1 MRNDF
6 CIFILTH
13 GRPDSVY
20 TISALKKLNYT
31 GRIILVIDNED
42 DTAER
47 YYENYGR
54 ENVYMFDKTQKA
66 KEIDGMDQSED
77 HRAIVYARCACYDI
91 AKNLGFD
98 YFLELDDDFDSF
110 RARIP
115 MGDQLLSSYI
125 TSFDKLVDIMIEFL
139 NTSNADTV
147 AFAQCGDFI
156 GGVGSMVCRKR
167 LVRKAMN
174 AFFCKTSKP
183 IVWSGRMNEDVTA
196 YVTLGSRGRLFF
208 TIADIALNQLSTQ
221 SLSGGMSD
229 VYSGAGTYI
238 KSFYSVMSAPSC
250 VKVHVI
256 GPVHKRIHHV
266 IDWEHAVPKIISSR
280 FQIKE
285 EKR

>member
-1 MRNDF
+1 MRKDF
-6 CIFILTH
+6 VVFILTH

-20 TISALKKLNYT
+20 TIKALRKTNYT
-31 GRIILVIDNED
+31 GPIVLVIDNED

-47 YYENYGR
+47 YYQNFGR
-54 ENVYMFDKTQKA
+54 ENVYMFDKKAKA

-77 HRAIVYARCACYDI
+77 RRAIVYARCACYDI
-91 AKNLGFD
+91 AKNLGYK

-115 MGDQLLSSYI
+115 IGDQLLSSHI
-125 TSFDKLVDIMIEFL
+125 KDFDKLVDIMLEFL
-139 NTSNADTV
+139 ETSQADTV

-174 AFFCKTSKP
+174 SFFCTTDKP

-196 YVTLGSRGRLFF
+196 YVTQGSRGKLFF

-229 VYSGAGTYI
+229 VYSGSGTYI
-238 KSFYSVMSAPSC
+238 KSFYSVMSSPSC
-250 VKVHVI
+250 VKVYVI
-256 GPVHKRIHHV
+256 GPVHKRIHHL
-266 IDWEHAVPKIISSR
+266 IDWECAVPKIISSK
-280 FQIKE
+280 FKI
-285 EKR
+285 

>member
-1 MRNDF
+1 MRDDF
-6 CIFILTH
+6 VVFILTH

-20 TISALKKLNYT
+20 TIKALRKVNYT
-31 GRIILVIDNED
+31 GRIVLVIDNED
-42 DTAER
+42 DTAEK
-47 YYENYGR
+47 YYQNYGHDD
-54 ENVYMFDKTQKA
+54 VYMFDKIQKA
-66 KEIDGMDQSED
+66 KEIDGMDLSTD

-91 AKNLGFD
+91 AKDLGYK

-115 MGDQLLSSYI
+115 VDDKLLSSYI

-139 NTSNADTV
+139 ETTKADTV

-156 GGVGSMVCRKR
+156 GGVGSNVCRKR

-174 AFFCKTSKP
+174 SFFCTTDRP
-183 IVWSGRMNEDVTA
+183 IEWSGRMNEDVTA

-238 KSFYSVMSAPSC
+238 KSFYSVMSSPSS
-250 VKVHVI
+250 VKVYVV
-256 GPVHKRIHHV
+256 GPAHKRIHHV
-266 IDWEHAVPKIISSR
+266 IDWEVAVPKIISDR
-280 FQIKE
+280 F
-285 EKR
+285 RNY